1 MKEQIYTVN
10 IFYEHT
16 DIAGLVYH
24 SHFLN
29 FFEQARSS
37 IFGLDNLASLLK
49 EKGVGFVAHDIH
61 LNFQD
66 SVNFGDTVDIKT
78 RYEKNGDYKLV
89 FHQSAWVRGKNK
101 PAVNAK
107 IEMLCIDKNKNIL
120 PVDQPS
126 LSI

>member
-1 MKEQIYTVN
+1 MKEHIYTVD
-10 IFYEHT
+10 IYYEHT
-16 DIAGLVYH
+16 DIGGLVYH

-29 FFEQARSS
+29 FFEQARSN
-37 IFGLDNLASLLK
+37 IFGLNNLAALLK
-49 EKGVGFVAHDIH
+49 ERNVGFVAHDIH

-66 SVNFGDTVDIKT
+66 GVTFGDTVDIKT
-78 RYEKNGDYKLV
+78 TYEKNGDYKLV
-89 FHQSAWVRGKNK
+89 FHQSAWVRGSNK
-101 PAVNAK
+101 AAVNAK